1 MKNFIGIYKNALSD
15 NTCDLLKEVFNNAK
29 DQQRQGTVGTYGM
42 VSPKIK
48 QSTDLNILDLLKTDS
63 RVPQV
68 LLPQIKQALD
78 MGMVS
83 YLKEF
88 PFSTALKDTPED
100 KLMENL
106 LGDYS
111 FFNDAIV
118 MQKYNK
124 GKDGFHSFHEDNGSL
139 DPTLSRVLVCMF
151 YINDV
156 EKGGETEFY
165 HYDLKVKPT
174 KGTLI
179 IFPTYFTHLHKGH
192 IPITDDKYILN
203 IWLLK
208 NNASHWRMQ
217 KAKLERE

>member
-106 LGDYS
+106 LVNYS
-111 FFNDAIV
+111 FFNDFII

-124 GKDGFHSFHEDNGSL
+124 GTDGFHGFHEDNGAFN
-139 DPTLSRVLVCMF
+139 PANNRVLVCMF